1 MPSVRPAPGS
11 VAAATSRSCRTSGL
25 PLRAPAAASWS
36 GLPAPERAP
45 RVSVLLTAY
54 NRAPY
59 IASSIESVLA
69 QTLRDFELIIT
80 DDRSSDGT
88 VDIAEAYARRD
99 SRIRVFRNERNL
111 GDYANRNHAASLA
124 TGEFLKFHDSD
135 DVLYPLCLEIMVSLL
150 SAAPSAGF
158 ALSSSVSWPGG
169 PVPMLSTPRLSYQR
183 EFLGFGMFNAGPAG
197 ALFRTE
203 TFRALG
209 GFEDHGAASDNIF
222 WLRACARYSVLLLPA
237 DLFWYRV
244 HSGQSLQSDAAAMAY
259 ALVPRHQWRQLA
271 SAECPLTH
279 DERAQ
284 ARRNVAFS
292 TAKQIWRAFRRGE
305 WQAAVSRLRNSG
317 IRPLE
322 WLKYLRPPR
331 RSALA
336 GTPLDANGEYVVP
349 DWCRLP

>member
-1 MPSVRPAPGS
+1 M
-11 VAAATSRSCRTSGL
+11 
-25 PLRAPAAASWS
+25 
-36 GLPAPERAP
+36 PAPERAP

-88 VDIAEAYARRD
+88 VDIAETYARRD

-111 GDYANRNHAASLA
+111 GDYANRNHAASFA

-135 DVLYPLCLEIMVSLL
+135 DLLYPPCLEIMVSLL
-150 SAAPSAGF
+150 SAAPGAGF

-244 HSGQSLQSDAAAMAY
+244 HAGQSLQSAAAAKAY

-271 SAECPLTH
+271 SAECPLTD

-305 WQAAVSRLRNSG
+305 WAVAVSRLRNSG
-317 IRPLE
+317 IRPIE
-322 WLKYLRPPR
+322 WVKYLRPPR

-336 GTPLDANGEYVVP
+336 GTPLDANGEYAVP
-349 DWCRLP
+349 DWCRLPPPER

>member
-1 MPSVRPAPGS
+1 M
-11 VAAATSRSCRTSGL
+11 T
-25 PLRAPAAASWS
+25 
-36 GLPAPERAP
+36 APERAP

-59 IASSIESVLA
+59 IASSIESVLT

-135 DVLYPLCLEIMVSLL
+135 DVLYPPCLEMMVSLL

-158 ALSSSVSWPGG
+158 ALSSSAAWPGG

-209 GFEDHGAASDNIF
+209 GFEDHGAASDSIF
-222 WLRACARYSVLLLPA
+222 WLHACASHSVLLLPA

-244 HSGQSLQSDAAAMAY
+244 HSGQSLQSDAADKAY
-259 ALVPRHQWRQLA
+259 ALVPRYQWRQLA

-305 WQAAVSRLRNSG
+305 WAAAVSRLRNSG
-317 IRPLE
+317 ITPLE

-331 RSALA
+331 RSAHA

-349 DWCRLP
+349 DWCRLPSSER